1 MDPDACWRD
10 LVEAI
15 QESDYKTAG
24 ERAEDLLGWMKRGG
38 FPPKINLENEI
49 QHRIAFARILTSLVA
64 ECNLRFDIG

>member
-38 FPPKINLENEI
+38 FPPKINP
-49 QHRIAFARILTSLVA
+49 RK
-64 ECNLRFDIG
+64 